1 MDEEQN
7 TGESIVEGPLPEA
20 EEAPSQQAVDEEQ
33 RLEGFFACLLYTSDA
48 ADE

>member
-33 RLEGFFACLLYTSDA
+33 RLEGFFAGGRCPNLKKKP
-48 ADE
+48 